1 MKKPKLKYKPTS
13 RGHEVVFMFDGQVLN
28 FFGHTSDEVAHKVFR
43 FANEFI
49 NSVNLIVDSDNS
61 SFFKLQLSCELK

>member
-1 MKKPKLKYKPTS
+1 MKKPKFKYKPTS

-28 FFGHTSDEVAHKVFR
+28 FFGHTSDEVAHKVYR

-49 NSVNLIVDSDNS
+49 TSVNLILDAENS
-61 SFFKLQLSCELK
+61 SAFKLQLSCELK